1 MKILFLDQTGE
12 IGGAELALADIA
24 HPYRQDC
31 LVGLFA
37 DGPFRHV
44 LEQRQI
50 PVQVLS
56 SNPIKVSRESG
67 WLGGL
72 ASLKTLMPLILQVA
86 SLSRQYDLIYANT
99 QKAMVVGA
107 IASLLGRRPL
117 VVHLH
122 DILSKEHFSWMNRR
136 LSTILTNSFAALVI
150 ADSEATKDAFVQAGG
165 RSDIAHVV
173 YYGFDIK
180 QYQQHQSQAAS
191 RQWLEQQIG
200 VKDCFIVGHFG
211 RITEWKGQHILI
223 ESLTQ
228 CPENV
233 IAVFVGGSIFGSK
246 EYVEQLYQKVTE
258 LGLEQRV
265 MFLGFRPDVTKYM
278 AGCDLVAHTSI
289 SPEPF
294 GRVIVEGMLCGRPV
308 VAAAAGGAVEIVEH
322 DRTGW
327 LSSPGDAQKLAE
339 VINQCRSHP
348 DRAATIAQRGQEF
361 ASQTFHID
369 TTGQKV
375 AQLLTRV
382 VKNQSLPQ
390 VRTNAVS

>member
-50 PVQVLS
+50 PVRVLS

-72 ASLKTLMPLILQVA
+72 SSLKTLMPLILQVA
-86 SLSRQYDLIYANT
+86 SLSREYDLIYANT

-107 IASLLGRRPL
+107 IASLLSHRPL

-136 LSTILTNSFAALVI
+136 LSTILTNSFATLVI
-150 ADSEATKDAFVQAGG
+150 ADSEATKNAFVQAGG
-165 RSDIAHVV
+165 RQDITQVV
-173 YYGFDIK
+173 YYGFDVK
-180 QYQQHQSQAAS
+180 QYQQHQPQAAS
-191 RQWLEQQIG
+191 SQWLEQQIG
-200 VKDCFIVGHFG
+200 VKDHFIVGHFG

-223 ESLTQ
+223 EALTH

-246 EYVEQLYQKVTE
+246 EYVEQLYQQVTE
-258 LGLEQRV
+258 FGLEKRV

-327 LSSPGDAQKLAE
+327 LSSPGDAQKLSE

-348 DRAATIAQRGQEF
+348 EQAAAIAQRGQHF

-369 TTGQKV
+369 TTGQKI
-375 AQLLTRV
+375 AQLLEGV
-382 VKNQSLPQ
+382 VANQALTPIQ
-390 VRTNAVS
+390 TGPVL